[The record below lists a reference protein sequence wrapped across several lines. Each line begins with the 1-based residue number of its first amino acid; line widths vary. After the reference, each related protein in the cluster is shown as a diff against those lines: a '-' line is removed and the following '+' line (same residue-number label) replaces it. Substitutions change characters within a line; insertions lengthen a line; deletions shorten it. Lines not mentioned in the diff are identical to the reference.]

1 MMPPVASTP
10 LALPL
15 GESALTACE
24 LCPRRCRVD
33 RVHDKRGYCGSALL
47 PRVFRWGPHFG
58 EEPPLSGTRGSG
70 AIFFSH
76 CTLRCIYCQN
86 GKWSNGGLG
95 EDLTV
100 EALRERFRVLYD
112 KGCHNWNLVSP
123 TPWLPQIAE
132 AVKPLLEADIRLPF
146 VYNTSSFE
154 RPESLSAYQ
163 GLIDIALADLRYAS
177 AQSAWEG
184 SAQRDYVPVARKA
197 IRWFWDHLGPLTC
210 DGEGIAR
217 RGLIVRLLA
226 LPGRTEEVADN
237 LVWLRNTL
245 GPEVAI
251 SVMAQYNPVGQAR
264 VTPGWDRRLS
274 PEEFAP
280 IAELVDDLGFENGW
294 VQPCEETT
302 AECMLGDD
310 MQAGY
315 GEVR

>member
-1 MMPPVASTP
+1 MDT
-10 LALPL
+10 L
-15 GESALTACE
+15 EHCE
-24 LCPRRCRVD
+24 LCPRRCGAD
-33 RVHDKRGYCGSALL
+33 RLHGQVGYCGAGGR

-70 AIFFSH
+70 AVFFSH

-86 GKWSNGGLG
+86 AKWSNGGRG
-95 EDLTV
+95 EDISV
-100 EALRERFRVLYD
+100 EELAGRLRTLAE

-132 AVKPLLEADIRLPF
+132 AAERLAASGIKLPF

-154 RPESLSAYQ
+154 RTESLEAYR
-163 GLIDIALADLRYAS
+163 GLVDVALADLRYAS
-177 AQSAWEG
+177 ERSAAEG
-184 SAQRDYVPVARKA
+184 SGCGGYVAAAREA
-197 IRWFWDHLGPLTC
+197 IRWFWERLGPLEC

-217 RGLIVRLLA
+217 RGVIVRLLA
-226 LPGRTEEVADN
+226 LPGRTDEVLEN

-245 GPEVAI
+245 GAEVAV

-264 VTPGWDRRLS
+264 VTPGWDRRLT

-280 IAELVDDLGFENGW
+280 IEEMVADLGFEQGW
-294 VQPCEETT
+294 VQPCEAET
-302 AECMLGDD
+302 AERMLGDD
-310 MQAGY
+310 MGAGY